1 MNETTPLAESPLT
14 QDQILTQGQTLP
26 SFGKSFGWLL
36 IFAVMYLVGT
46 IVYFIFYG
54 AFIGFQNPN
63 LVSAPEF
70 ESIVSQRIEQHGNS
84 PSGVTGMYIV
94 QFVFLMP
101 VLLAASHFKNQS
113 WKQTLGFNRFSLKA
127 LGICIAMLAGL
138 YILQIPVDSILEI
151 ESSEFLDSI
160 TNSKHH
166 GLAIMMILAAPLLE
180 ESLFRG
186 YLFKAWRPTKLGLTG
201 TLLVTSVLFTS
212 LHLGQYHWIQMGYLF
227 LLSVILGL
235 AREYSGSIWPPII
248 MHGLNNA
255 IAVIFLVYLGIQ

>member
-63 LVSAPEF
+63 LVSTPEF

-186 YLFKAWRPTKLGLTG
+186 YLFKPATYKVGFNRNAVSHICVVHVFAFGAISLDTDGL
-201 TLLVTSVLFTS
+201 
-212 LHLGQYHWIQMGYLF
+212 LF